1 MSTVL
6 VVDDERATREGLAK
20 LLEHGGFTTA
30 TAGDA
35 AAALK
40 VLTEQPID
48 LMLLDVWLPGMN
60 GLQLLAELRKAPA
73 RPKVMVMTAD
83 DTPETVLLTLRGDAD
98 QFIRKPIQPAALME
112 LVKSTL
118 ATPATLP
125 PIVVLSARPAWVELL
140 VPCAPE
146 VADRI
151 QGFIMHIE
159 TDLAADVRE
168 TMGAVFRELLLDA
181 MAWDGQLDANRKVRL
196 AYLHAKRMLMYRI
209 ADARDGFRAGDL
221 PQRTQAAARDVPRTD
236 NPITGP
242 PLMRPGMTLARAWA
256 DELLINEAR
265 NEIVFV
271 KYLD

>member
-1 MSTVL
+1 MPTVL
-6 VVDDERATREGLAK
+6 VVDDERTTREGLAQ
-20 LLEHGGFTTA
+20 LLERGGFTTA

-40 VLTEQPID
+40 VIAERPVD

-118 ATPATLP
+118 AAPATLP
-125 PIVVLSARPAWVELL
+125 SIVVLSARPAWIELL

-151 QGFIMHIE
+151 QGFIMHLE
-159 TDLAADVRE
+159 TELADDVRA
-168 TMGAVFRELLLDA
+168 TLATIFRELLLDA
-181 MAWDGQLDANRKVRL
+181 MAWDGQLDSNRKVRL

-209 ADARDGFRAGDL
+209 ADARDGFRAGDA
-221 PQRTQAAARDVPRTD
+221 PPRTGTASRDVSNTD
-236 NPITGP
+236 SPMLAP

-256 DELLINEAR
+256 DELLTNEAR

-271 KYLD
+271 KYLE